1 MDPEILSGTPV
12 ICGTRVPVY
21 DVAASV
27 AAGIPVERILSSYPS
42 LKRKQVELRLSL
54 CRGKSTRGRPRQKSP
69 LPPNAKVISRRT
81 GYPLQI
87 SMTKLL
93 IDECLSAE
101 LALMARERGHH
112 EASHVVWIG
121 KSGWKDS
128 ESREVPARRGLRFLV
143 TWNCKD
149 FRGPKDA
156 PGLKGVLADVPLH
169 GGPGSVSQM
178 LDSRLGDYASISLL
192 RTISRNPRCPCGL
205 RCDRPR
211 QGFDHARNIVHRDLS
226 AE

>member
-1 MDPEILSGTPV
+1 
-12 ICGTRVPVY
+12 
-21 DVAASV
+21 
-27 AAGIPVERILSSYPS
+27 
-42 LKRKQVELRLSL
+42 
-54 CRGKSTRGRPRQKSP
+54 
-69 LPPNAKVISRRT
+69 
-81 GYPLQI
+81 
-87 SMTKLL
+87 MTKLL

-121 KSGWKDS
+121 KSGWKDW
-128 ESREVPARRGLRFLV
+128 ELKKVLLDEDWVLV

-205 RCDRPR
+205 R
-211 QGFDHARNIVHRDLS
+211 V
-226 AE
+226 